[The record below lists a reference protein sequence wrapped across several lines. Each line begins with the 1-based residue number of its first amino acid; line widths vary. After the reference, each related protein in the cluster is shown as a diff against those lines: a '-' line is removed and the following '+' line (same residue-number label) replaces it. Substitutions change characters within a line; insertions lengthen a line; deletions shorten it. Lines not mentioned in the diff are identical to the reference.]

1 MFDQLVFLVIGIV
14 LGGVIIGIIFWLF
27 NIKKLKVDPSSVNQL
42 ITNLKTDQAERDGII
57 QEKLETFSSIGKDME
72 KEAENMR
79 NIFIRGGPQRI
90 GKVGEWQLKNILD
103 KIELREKEEYEFRKR
118 YQAVDGSTQELDVIV
133 HLPGKR
139 DVIIDS
145 KVSLSGWE
153 EYVNAKNEEEK
164 RVALDKHIK
173 LVRDKIK
180 ELSEKKYQ
188 HLKGIHTIDAV
199 LMFMPNEFMFSVISE
214 KDKEKSKSII
224 DEALDKKI
232 IPVGPISLYAYL
244 CIIENAWAHFKQN
257 KNTEKIIDS
266 FRDIFDSMAN
276 VYDSF
281 NNVSNNIKDAQ
292 KNIKTAEDRT
302 TKVTTKLEN
311 YKNEF
316 NISTKSKDNL
326 QHSFSF
332 IKVTDIQQS
341 SIFLSGLISE
351 ENKSEYK
358 EFRIFNI
365 TQSSLFSFLFGDVF
379 SAKENTYFV
388 AIKDYLVFGNSSS
401 SLEYVIDNYIS
412 KNTLSESQYFQKFQQ
427 QISGKSNL
435 FFYVNR

>member
-42 ITNLKTDQAERDGII
+42 ITNLKTDQAERDGKI
-57 QEKLETFSSIGKDME
+57 QEKLETFSTIGKDME

-118 YQAVDGSTQELDVIV
+118 YQAVDGSTQELDAIV

-188 HLKGIHTIDAV
+188 QLKGIHTIDAV

-244 CIIENAWAHFKQN
+244 CIIENAWANFKQN

-281 NNVSNNIKDAQ
+281 YNVTESINKAQENIE
-292 KNIKTAEDRT
+292 TAEGRT
-302 TKVTTKLEN
+302 KKVTTKLEN
-311 YKNEF
+311 YKKEF
-316 NISTKSKDNL
+316 NISTNKTLPD
-326 QHSFSF
+326 HA
-332 IKVTDIQQS
+332 I
-341 SIFLSGLISE
+341 
-351 ENKSEYK
+351 ENKE
-358 EFRIFNI
+358 
-365 TQSSLFSFLFGDVF
+365 
-379 SAKENTYFV
+379 
-388 AIKDYLVFGNSSS
+388 
-401 SLEYVIDNYIS
+401 
-412 KNTLSESQYFQKFQQ
+412 
-427 QISGKSNL
+427 
-435 FFYVNR
+435 